1 MTMKANELMIGDLV
15 TFKDCINDEEILV
28 IKIWRLS
35 QEGNA
40 LVFIDDSNVL
50 DEIAIDDEIVGIPL
64 TPKILEKNGF
74 HINGIPSIITSVKCI
89 DDWSDDDWSDDT
101 YVWSRQETPDERM
114 FVSVY
119 IDDPA
124 NFFVEVYCQ
133 YCHVDGIHVKYLHQL
148 QHTLKLCGIDK
159 EIVL

>member
-1 MTMKANELMIGDLV
+1 MTMKANELMIGDYIYQHHPKDNTPHIV
-15 TFKDCINDEEILV
+15 KVSADTFDLMYRMEIGF
-28 IKIWRLS
+28 I
-35 QEGNA
+35 QEQSP
-40 LVFIDDSNVL
+40 LYRII
-50 DEIAIDDEIVGIPL
+50 EPIPL
-64 TPKILEKNGF
+64 TPEILEKNGF
-74 HINGIPSIITSVKCI
+74 HINGIPNSITSVKAI
-89 DDWSDDDWSDDT
+89 DDWSDDT

-148 QHTLKLCGIDK
+148 QNALKLCGIDK

>member
-15 TFKDCINDEEILV
+15 TFKDCLNDEEILV
-28 IKIWRLS
+28 IKIWHLS

-40 LVFIDDSNVL
+40 LVFIDDSKVL

-74 HINGIPSIITSVKCI
+74 HINGIPNSITSVEAI
-89 DDWSDDDWSDDT
+89 DDWSDDT

-119 IDDPA
+119 MDTSAD
-124 NFFVEVYCQ
+124 FFVEVYCQ
-133 YCHVDGIHVKYLHQL
+133 YCHADGIHVKYLHEL
-148 QHTLKLCGIDK
+148 QHALKLCGIGK
-159 EIVL
+159 EIAL

>member
-1 MTMKANELMIGDLV
+1 MKPEELMLGDIV
-15 TFKDCINDEEILV
+15 TFEDCQHDENPII
-28 IKIWRLS
+28 IKIW
-35 QEGNA
+35 QINQDGDA
-40 LVFIDDSNVL
+40 FAFIDNDETL
-50 DEIAIDDEIVGIPL
+50 DEIVIDDEIVGLPL
-64 TPKILEKNGF
+64 TSEILEKNGF
-74 HINGIPSIITSVKCI
+74 HINGIPNSITSVKAI
-89 DDWSDDDWSDDT
+89 DDWSDDT

-119 IDDPA
+119 MDDPA

-148 QHTLKLCGIDK
+148 QHALKLCGINK

>member
-28 IKIWRLS
+28 IKIWHLS

-40 LVFIDDSNVL
+40 LVFIDDSKVL

-89 DDWSDDDWSDDT
+89 DDWSDDT

-119 IDDPA
+119 MDTSAD
-124 NFFVEVYCQ
+124 FFVEVYCQ
-133 YCHVDGIHVKYLHQL
+133 YCHADGIHVKYLHEL
-148 QHTLKLCGIDK
+148 QHALKLCGIEK
-159 EIVL
+159 TIEL